1 MADIDWGAAGDFLK
15 NRPAPSSGSNS
26 DLSSRYPELYGGSSS
41 GAAPADVPMPARA
54 AGAATPSVP
63 SPEAL
68 ERLRAGRVDP
78 EGPTA
83 AEYDRMSWG
92 EYAPIVANNIL
103 PSGWE
108 AIKGVGTA
116 IAHPIQTGKAIV
128 NLGAGLGSKG
138 IDAAS
143 TAMTGEPV
151 FDPATK
157 AEREAVADALI
168 GSYKGRYGG
177 GEEGEFWK
185 HLAEDP
191 MGYAADIASVA
202 TGGAGAVAKLGM
214 IDKAGTVA
222 RVAGMAGNLDPVQ
235 AAMNATGRTL
245 SVAGKAVPY
254 SIMVANKFGTGL
266 PFEVLQSARRIGL
279 SGDAEAGAAF
289 ISALKNSPNF
299 NADTA
304 ARFNKAIEEM
314 EDQGRAQYLQNLR
327 TSAMNNAEVDLTL
340 PSMTRDEIE
349 QMVDK
354 AANRSVLSL
363 DPPYSASDIDTAKKA
378 LAGIDEA
385 MTHPNPAARTIA
397 ELDRLKRNI
406 YTLSNQI
413 SDPVLRG
420 RIQSLS
426 GDLSFSMALTDPAYG
441 QAMGVYQAMKDALN
455 QTTKDFGSPKMSDAQ
470 RAKRLATMFRRRDA
484 EEVFRRLEATPSG
497 RNLRYSLA
505 GQAASP
511 WLSDTAHTLIG
522 GIGGP
527 LSLGYMVGS
536 HPLAAAGVAAGLLNS
551 SPRVAAA
558 TQYNLGRLER
568 NVNAAASAA
577 AKKYAPPVATN
588 ITSQLGSA
596 MAPDYEEGRA
606 GPQAYGGRV
615 ERKAGGRVGIDHER
629 LADQLVG
636 AAERAKKGIS
646 KGTEQLLDL
655 PDDHIAH
662 ALELANR
669 SI

>member
-1 MADIDWGAAGDFLK
+1 MADEITFETVGQGAGQGGGEQPRASG
-15 NRPAPSSGSNS
+15 PSARIQSLLQGSG
-26 DLSSRYPELYGGSSS
+26 
-41 GAAPADVPMPARA
+41 DVPMPARA

-92 EYAPIVANNIL
+92 EYAPIVASNVL

-108 AIKGVGTA
+108 AIKGIGTA
-116 IAHPIQTGKAIV
+116 IAHPIQTGKAIG
-128 NLGAGLGSKG
+128 NLGIGLGSKG

-151 FDPATK
+151 FDPSTK

-202 TGGAGAVAKLGM
+202 TGGAGAAAKLGM

-222 RVAGMAGNLDPVQ
+222 RVAGMAGNLDPS
-235 AAMNATGRTL
+235 AAALNLAQKPIGEAL
-245 SVAGKAVPY
+245 KVAGRAVPY
-254 SIMVANKFGTGL
+254 VPMVTTKYATGL
-266 PFEVLQSARRIGL
+266 PFEVLQTARRAGL
-279 SGDAEAGAAF
+279 SGDPAQAEAF
-289 ISALKNSPNF
+289 VSALRRSPNF
-299 NADTA
+299 NSDIAG
-304 ARFNKAIEEM
+304 RLGKAVDELKE
-314 EDQGRAQYLQNLR
+314 QASQQYMANLANS
-327 TSAMNNAEVDLTL
+327 SANTAEVNLAV
-340 PSMTRDEIE
+340 PVMSRNEIE
-349 QMVDK
+349 RMINQNAK
-354 AANRSVLSL
+354 TSVLQL
-363 DPPYSASDIDTAKKA
+363 EPPYQNSDID
-378 LAGIDEA
+378 LAQRAINQLDEA
-385 MTHPNPAARTIA
+385 VTNPNRTGRTIR
-397 ELDRLKRNI
+397 ELDEVKRNI
-406 YTLSNQI
+406 RTLSDQI
-413 SDPVLRG
+413 SNPVLRS
-420 RIQSLS
+420 RVQNLATELS
-426 GDLSFSMALTDPAYG
+426 TEMSITDPAYG
-441 QAMGVYQAMKDALN
+441 QAMAAWSTLQDQLN
-455 QTTKDFGSPKMSDAQ
+455 QTVRDFGSQNLSDAQ
-470 RAKRLATMFRRRDA
+470 KAKRLAANFKRQDA
-484 EEVFRRLEATPSG
+484 DEIFSRLESVPSG
-497 RNLRYSLA
+497 QNLRFSLA

-511 WLSDTAHTLIG
+511 WLSDKAQNVIASA
-522 GIGGP
+522 GGP
-527 LSLGYMVGS
+527 GMLGYYLGS
-536 HPLAAAGVAAGLLNS
+536 HPLAIPAAVVGLANASPRIAAGL
-551 SPRVAAA
+551 
-558 TQYNLGRLER
+558 QYNLGRAER
-568 NVNAAASAA
+568 NVNRLGRGVYDVASN
-577 AKKYAPPVATN
+577 PIATN
-588 ITSQLGSA
+588 VTSQLGSA
-596 MAPDYEEGRA
+596 MAPDYEEERA
-606 GPQAYGGRV
+606 GPQAHGGRV

>member
-1 MADIDWGAAGDFLK
+1 MADEITFETVGQGVGQ
-15 NRPAPSSGSNS
+15 SGSQ
-26 DLSSRYPELYGGSSS
+26 GGSDEPRAS
-41 GAAPADVPMPARA
+41 GPSARIRTLLQDVDPSAPRQQGAIIGEPPIPSQAALD
-54 AGAATPSVP
+54 
-63 SPEAL
+63 
-68 ERLRAGRVDP
+68 RLRAGRVQED
-78 EGPTA
+78 GPSP
-83 AEYDRMSWG
+83 AEYSQMSWG
-92 EYAPIVANNIL
+92 EYAPIVAKNIL

-116 IAHPIQTGKAIV
+116 IAHPINTGKAIV

-143 TAMTGEPV
+143 NYLTGEPV
-151 FDPATK
+151 FDPETK

-191 MGYAADIASVA
+191 LGYAADIASVA
-202 TGGAGAVAKLGM
+202 TGGAGAAAKLGM
-214 IDKAGTVA
+214 IDKAGKVA
-222 RVAGMAGNLDPVQ
+222 RIAGRAGNLDPVQ
-235 AAMNATGRTL
+235 AAMT
-245 SVAGKAVPY
+245 VAGKTAGTVGKAVPY

-266 PFEVLQSARRIGL
+266 PFDVLQTARRVGL
-279 SGDAEAGAAF
+279 SGDPKAAADF
-289 ISALKNSPNF
+289 VSALKKSPNF

-304 ARFNKAIEEM
+304 ARFDSAIDELEA
-314 EDQGRAQYLQNLR
+314 QGLSEYLQGLR
-327 TSAMNNAEVDLTL
+327 SSSLNNAEVDLTL

-363 DPPYSASDIDTAKKA
+363 DPPYSPSDIDTAKRA

-385 MTHPNPAARTIA
+385 MTHPDPRARTIA

-406 YTLSNQI
+406 YTLSKQI

-426 GDLSFSMALTDPAYG
+426 GDLSFSMGLTDPAYG

-455 QTTKDFGSPKMSDAQ
+455 QTTKDFGSPNMSDAQ

-536 HPLAAAGVAAGLLNS
+536 HPLAAAGAVAGLLNS

-568 NVNAAASAA
+568 KVNAAASAA

-596 MAPDYEEGRA
+596 MAPDYEEERA

-615 ERKAGGRVGIDHER
+615 ERKAGGRVGIDHDK
-629 LADQLVG
+629 LADQLVT

-662 ALELANR
+662 ALEVANR